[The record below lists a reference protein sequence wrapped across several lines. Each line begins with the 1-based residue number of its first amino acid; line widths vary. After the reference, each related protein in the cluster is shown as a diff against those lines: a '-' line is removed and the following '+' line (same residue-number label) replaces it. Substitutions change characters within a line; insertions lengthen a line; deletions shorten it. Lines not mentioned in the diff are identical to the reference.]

1 MSRASLSDN
10 VVDVEN
16 SLMSCH
22 HFWVTPPSY
31 ADYES
36 DSVNMT
42 YRKIPIITPGLTFVQ
57 KAVLLGLSLEGF
69 IIGRNFAFQSG
80 LGLTIKTA

>member
-1 MSRASLSDN
+1 MSRTSLSDN

-36 DSVNMT
+36 GSNMT
-42 YRKIPIITPGLTFVQ
+42 YRKIPIITAGLTFVQ

-69 IIGRNFAFQSG
+69 IIGTNFAFQNG